1 MGKSSLVVDDDELI
15 RSFLSTILRE
25 EGHRVEEARNGKEG
39 LSRLAEGD
47 FDLVITDLRMPGISG
62 LEFMREG
69 KKEKPETRWIVITAF
84 GSIENAVEAMKAGGI
99 RLSDQALPKPG

>member
-39 LSRLAEGD
+39 SPDWQKENSP
-47 FDLVITDLRMPGISG
+47 VITDLRMPGISG
-62 LEFMREG
+62 LGYAR
-69 KKEKPETRWIVITAF
+69 KKEKPEPRWISSRS
-84 GSIENAVEAMKAGGI
+84 GHRQCRRAMNGGI
-99 RLSDQALPKPG
+99 NYLTNL